1 MISSQSW
8 LIDNRTVST
17 VFWVNFI
24 QPWPIPFSY
33 IAPHFCVQR
42 PRARQDSQSGK
53 EATLKISSSQIA
65 FLSESQKNTSSS
77 ELELSHRSER
87 LLNSNQRPEMGS
99 AASSSTVELS
109 YAARMRSEQSSHS
122 QSLSSVTQAGK
133 VVEHQRNT
141 NLSSIVS
148 TVIGKEAT
156 VEKSTPLL
164 DLRAQLTIGNQQNL
178 AVGLYSSIDQ
188 ITAAS
193 PSDSPMVQVNGQ
205 QIQLEDQAIQ
215 ITANNLSLAEVN
227 IPRELD
233 SILETRVDI
242 SKTHLHKETEQMQF
256 SSHGILKTEDGRE
269 INFMLELEMARDF
282 ELEETFELHKTER
295 QRIDP
300 LVINLQ
306 GGSASLTSTSFTF
319 DLNADGLDEKI
330 SFVSGGSGFLALD
343 INNDGQINDGSELFG
358 TQGTSAF
365 ADLARHDSDGNKW
378 IDENDEIFNDL
389 KVWTRD
395 EAGNDQLTSLK
406 DSGVGAIYLGSS
418 ASTFDLKD
426 DENNLLGSIK
436 RSGVFLSENGQVASV
451 QELDLAIHAAQ
462 RAPDKHGIAI
472 SGGGPVTNLSPL
484 ISTSDTGQI
493 ANTPPGMID
502 AKMVE
507 LPDFIDQR
515 ESTSTLN
522 SVYDRAVARESAP
535 DPVTTV
541 QSVDWALQPVA
552 GAPAGT
558 IIGEATF
565 GEAIT
570 LGGASPDVE
579 KSAVKVT
586 AGLFSEHNSQ
596 STTVTTKPADEL
608 VDETE
613 ETPEEAVK
621 IFYFD
626 EHKLDLFHNLNMS
639 TEKQTAEQES
649 SLAIMRE
656 TILQLRTAAQS
667 REER

>member
-1 MISSQSW
+1 M
-8 LIDNRTVST
+8 
-17 VFWVNFI
+17 
-24 QPWPIPFSY
+24 
-33 IAPHFCVQR
+33 
-42 PRARQDSQSGK
+42 
-53 EATLKISSSQIA
+53 KISSSQIA
-65 FLSESQKNTSSS
+65 FQSESQKNISSS
-77 ELELSHRSER
+77 ELNQSHRSER
-87 LLNSNQRPEMGS
+87 QLNSNQRPDMG
-99 AASSSTVELS
+99 ATVSSSTVELS

-122 QSLSSVTQAGK
+122 QSLSSVTQADE
-133 VVEHQRNT
+133 VTEHQRNT

-148 TVIGKEAT
+148 TVIGKEASI
-156 VEKSTPLL
+156 EKSTPLL
-164 DLRAQLTIGNQQNL
+164 DLRARLTTGSQQNL
-178 AVGLYSSIDQ
+178 AVGLYSAVDQ
-188 ITAAS
+188 ITATS
-193 PSDSPMVQVNGQ
+193 TSDSPMIQINGQ
-205 QIQLEDQAIQ
+205 QIQLDGQTIQ
-215 ITANNLSLAEVN
+215 VTAGNLNPAEVN

-242 SKTHLHKETEQMQF
+242 SETHLHKETEQMQF

-269 INFMLELEMARDF
+269 INFMLELDMSRDF

-295 QRIDP
+295 RRIDP

-330 SFVSGGSGFLALD
+330 SFVGGGSGFLALD
-343 INNDGQINDGSELFG
+343 TNNDGQINDGSELFG

-365 ADLARHDSDGNKW
+365 ADLARHDSDGNMW

-462 RAPDKHGIAI
+462 QAPGEHGIAI

-484 ISTSDTGQI
+484 VSSTSDTGQI
-493 ANTPPGMID
+493 ANTPAGMVD
-502 AKMVE
+502 TKVVE
-507 LPDFIDQR
+507 FPDFIDQR
-515 ESTSTLN
+515 ESTSTLD
-522 SVYDRAVARESAP
+522 SVYDQVLTGESAP

-552 GAPAGT
+552 GAPTGT

-586 AGLFSEHNSQ
+586 AGVRSEHNSQ
-596 STTVTTKPADEL
+596 STTVTTKPADEV

-639 TEKQTAEQES
+639 TEKQTAEQDS

-667 REER
+667 KEER